1 LDSGTIRA
9 DRGKVRT
16 MDSYGMEVF
25 ATERSRERTA
35 AAELRW
41 FLREARREAELD
53 VKPPTEPR
61 RSWPTR
67 LALALTRRRA
77 HTAEAS

>member
-1 LDSGTIRA
+1 
-9 DRGKVRT
+9 

-35 AAELRW
+35 AAELGW
-41 FLREARREAELD
+41 LLREARREAKL
-53 VKPPTEPR
+53 VANPATEPR
-61 RSWPTR
+61 RWWPAR

-77 HTAEAS
+77 RTAEAS